1 MATKVIQMMEK
12 TSSGYDTLIPI
23 GGGIVL
29 RVTSSSGT
37 TVSCSFNGATQSH
50 TFTEDG
56 SYDFYGSGYG
66 NYSFT
71 MVNDTGS
78 NTYTQVVSE
87 SKIYDI
93 YLFGQSSVLNDNS
106 WSVIS
111 KISSIGIGSNIWAIG
126 DIKMIQINGTI
137 TNSTFN
143 KAYGVFIAS
152 FSHNA
157 SVEGSGILFHGFKNN
172 LTEKRDICLYANFQM
187 NTSGITTGGWRDC
200 YMRKTI
206 IPQFKNAIPQ
216 ELKNVV
222 KTSTIYSHNAIGGSS
237 NNSASNVTA
246 TQDDFY
252 LLAEFDIFGTRTY
265 ANSYEQSYQ
274 VQVEYYKLGNSKVKY
289 QSTNESSAGS
299 WWERSVGCS
308 GSNTNGFCSVGS
320 NGNAGSNGAN
330 SSRGFAVAFRV

>member
-37 TVSCSFNGATQSH
+37 TVSCSFSGSTQTH

-66 NYSFT
+66 TYNFT
-71 MVNDTGS
+71 VQGGGYTYNDS
-78 NTYTQVVSE
+78 LDVIE
-87 SKIYDI
+87 SKIY
-93 YLFGQSSVLNDNS
+93 LLTLLPVSVTLNENT
-106 WSVIS
+106 WSAIS
-111 KISSIGIGSNIWAIG
+111 AVSKVGNASNIWSIG

-172 LTEKRDICLYANFQM
+172 LTEKRGICLYANFQM

-222 KTSTIYSHNAIGGSS
+222 KTSTIYSHNATGGSS

-265 ANSYEQSYQ
+265 ANSYEQSHQ

-289 QSTNESSAGS
+289 QSTDESSTGY
-299 WWERSVGCS
+299 WWERSVYCIDS
-308 GSNTNGFCSVGS
+308 HTDSFCYVNGS
-320 NGNAGSNGAN
+320 GNASDNGAN
-330 SSRGFAVAFRV
+330 DSYGFAVAFRV